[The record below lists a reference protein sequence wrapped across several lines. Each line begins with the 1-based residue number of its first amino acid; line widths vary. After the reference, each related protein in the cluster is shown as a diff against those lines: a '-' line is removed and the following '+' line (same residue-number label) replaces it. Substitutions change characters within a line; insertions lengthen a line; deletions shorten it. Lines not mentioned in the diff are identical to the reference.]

1 MLQAHSPTL
10 QPSPRPS
17 SANASQPRPGVPP
30 CTSTTQPCNPSHALP
45 LQTHHD
51 PSHGQ
56 VSRLVGLLA
65 PLFPTRPGSDGE
77 PRVVPYHKS
86 VLDWLNPELSS
97 SAKEQDHT
105 SEDAQTPKQAAPQ
118 KAHAYAVDVSVGHQ
132 LLAEA
137 TAALAVSTGGQAL
150 EASEQRRSS
159 EQHGLHDDEMP
170 ALQLP
175 GGRYALHHT
184 VAHACLAAAGSSTPS
199 PAVQSLL
206 RKLLL
211 DFGFWQQVFGAGEDQ
226 GIPERLAALHSAH
239 ALHATALQLFSQT
252 HWHVHGPQASNHCR
266 SLA

>member
-1 MLQAHSPTL
+1 MHTLSGTTVDRTLHIIGRTL
-10 QPSPRPS
+10 QHIL
-17 SANASQPRPGVPP
+17 GVPP
-30 CTSTTQPCNPSHALP
+30 CTSTTQHLNPSHTPLP
-45 LQTHHD
+45 AIHQN
-51 PSHGQ
+51 PSQ

-97 SAKEQDHT
+97 SAKEQGHT
-105 SEDAQTPKQAAPQ
+105 LEDAQATKQAGPQ

-150 EASEQRRSS
+150 EASERRRSS

-199 PAVQSLL
+199 PAVHSLL
-206 RKLLL
+206 RQLLL
-211 DFGFWQQVFGAGEDQ
+211 DFGFWQQVFGAGKSHVKLLISRTLSSPAQ
-226 GIPERLAALHSAH
+226 CNSP
-239 ALHATALQLFSQT
+239 ATCSQ
-252 HWHVHGPQASNHCR
+252 
-266 SLA
+266 